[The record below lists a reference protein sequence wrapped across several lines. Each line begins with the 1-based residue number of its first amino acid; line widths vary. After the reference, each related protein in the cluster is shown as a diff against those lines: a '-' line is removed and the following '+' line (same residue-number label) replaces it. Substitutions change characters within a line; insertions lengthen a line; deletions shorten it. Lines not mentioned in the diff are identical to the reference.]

1 MCASLY
7 IGYTASTM
15 EDCIFCKIVCGE
27 IPAYKVYEDD
37 TFLAFL
43 DIHPQT
49 PGHVQVIPKAHHRW
63 VWDVP
68 EYGAYLELVRKIV
81 FAQRK
86 AFTTDWILA
95 RIVGD
100 EVHHAHIWVF
110 PGPSDSQGDPTDF
123 ATNAEKIRTALT
135 T

>member
-1 MCASLY
+1 MSHDAPAHDILS
-7 IGYTASTM
+7 GM
-15 EDCIFCKIVCGE
+15 EDCIFCRIVRGE
-27 IPAYKVYEDD
+27 IPAHKIYEDD

-86 AFTTDWILA
+86 AFTTDWILT

-100 EVHHAHIWVF
+100 EIHHAHIWVF
-110 PGPSDSQGDPTDF
+110 PGDSRGDKMDF
-123 ATNAEKIRTALT
+123 DGNTAKICTALT
-135 T
+135 